1 MPSPREGG
9 GRPDLRHGAPGWE
22 SAAWRTTPRTL
33 SRTQVAHGGVAPCG
47 DITSMW
53 TPCSHSR
60 SPAPAQPP
68 PSGGSESPFPACPCP
83 TPALTSPRGQPPGA
97 PISVWQL
104 RRPDDA
110 QSRDPGATVQSFA
123 SIPACLP
130 LSEPL
135 LPYAG
140 QLKPAHC
147 VHASSPP
154 LPAI

>member
-1 MPSPREGG
+1 MSPWLGERC
-9 GRPDLRHGAPGWE
+9 L
-22 SAAWRTTPRTL
+22 RTTPRTL
-33 SRTQVAHGGVAPCG
+33 SRTQVAHGGVGPCG

-60 SPAPAQPP
+60 SPGPSPALPAGALRAPFQHARVPRL
-68 PSGGSESPFPACPCP
+68 
-83 TPALTSPRGQPPGA
+83 LTSPAGSPWSSYFGLAAPPTR
-97 PISVWQL
+97 SRM
-104 RRPDDA
+104 RRAETLGPPC
-110 QSRDPGATVQSFA
+110 SPCINPGL
-123 SIPACLP
+123 PA